1 MELVSI
7 SCILF
12 FKLCLLAS
20 IFVQLVSM
28 DIRDNF
34 LVAERG
40 WMACILL
47 DSICS
52 LHCKKHP
59 NFSSRV
65 IFLFVESLT
74 VLYPRETASASSRYE
89 VGAHHNTVGSR
100 GAFKRKDTCKN
111 KDDQRWSFRP
121 PIQDE
126 WILSRSSCVSSDS
139 TKSEAVPD

>member
-52 LHCKKHP
+52 LH
-59 NFSSRV
+59 S
-65 IFLFVESLT
+65 
-74 VLYPRETASASSRYE
+74 SASSRYE